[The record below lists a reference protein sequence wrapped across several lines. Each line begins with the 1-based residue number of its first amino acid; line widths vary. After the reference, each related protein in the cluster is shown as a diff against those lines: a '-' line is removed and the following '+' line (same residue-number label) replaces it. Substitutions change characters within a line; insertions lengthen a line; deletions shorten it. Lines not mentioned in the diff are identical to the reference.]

1 MDELILGFDFVE
13 QTLLLNDSIINV
25 LGHPECIQLRL
36 DEENGLLMIRTCE
49 QGEEQAVIM
58 DPGTL
63 EISGRSVMKKVKQ
76 LLRWN
81 DNSPRL
87 AYGVSLPTYN
97 AVLFDLRDAELAV
110 YDKEGVLWT
119 GNA

>member
-1 MDELILGFDFVE
+1 MDELVIGFDFAE
-13 QTLLLNDSIINV
+13 HTLVLSDSIIEV
-25 LGHPECIQLRL
+25 LGHPEYIQLRL
-36 DEENGLLMIRTCE
+36 DEENCLLMVRACE

-58 DPGTL
+58 EPGML

-76 LLRWN
+76 MLRWN
-81 DNSPRL
+81 NNSPRL
-87 AYGVSLPTYN
+87 AYGVLLPAYN
-97 AVLFDLRDAELAV
+97 AVLFDLHDAELAV